1 MEPICALC
9 GRARKEE
16 SLVCPR
22 CYVLYQKEAPER
34 YRQKREVIELVDWVA
49 EKIQEKLAEFQPLKD
64 KLIQKEAEYKRLQKK
79 ASEEERQVLE
89 ARLTGKHLPREVRQ
103 AIEEEIHKEVW
114 QKLGGNRLYAE
125 KETLREE
132 VETKTSA
139 LEETLQRIEEIKKE
153 RALKVSVD
161 RLLESVNL
169 PTSPKKPARRAPKP
183 TKAGKSDD
191 KD

>member
-9 GRARKEE
+9 GKSRRAKD
-16 SLVCPR
+16 LTCPR

-49 EKIQEKLAEFQPLKD
+49 EKVKEKLAEFQSLK
-64 KLIQKEAEYKRLQKK
+64 ERLLKK
-79 ASEEERQVLE
+79 EEEYQHLQREAPKEERRVLGE
-89 ARLTGKHLPREVRQ
+89 RMAGKRLPREVLQ
-103 AIEEEIHKEVW
+103 SIKEEIRKEVW

-125 KETLREE
+125 KEALREE
-132 VETKTSA
+132 VEEKTSA
-139 LEETLQRIEEIKKE
+139 LEETLQRIEEIKKG

-161 RLLESVNL
+161 RLLERVNL
-169 PTSPKKPARRAPKP
+169 PTAPKKPARKATKS
-183 TKAGKSDD
+183 TKAGESDN